1 MGQMKTKTPKQ
12 RPSFEDTADAA
23 LVAASLA
30 GDRLAFGEI
39 VARYQSLLCS
49 IAYSSLGNLSLSE
62 DLAQEAFVEAWKQLP
77 KLEDPAKVKAWLC
90 GILRFKLSHHHRRES
105 RQPLARAGDLDEAV
119 QLASDLPDAEDT
131 TMKAEEQALL
141 WNTLKTVPES
151 YREVLILY
159 YREQRS
165 LASVADELD
174 LTEAAAK
181 QRLSRGRKLLQERM
195 LAFVEDALTRS
206 TPGHVFTAGVMA
218 ALPAALVTP
227 AKAAGTSAVAAQ
239 AATALKWAGF
249 AAFLAS
255 VSGFISS
262 AFALRASLD
271 RSRTERERRRI
282 IRVVIA
288 FIGIALAFTAGLFGL
303 RQWALG
309 SGSNPVAM
317 AWGAQILVVGFV
329 LGYAWL
335 THRMMTGMRA
345 LRSAERLRKPERFAG
360 EEDQPGSSK
369 REYRSRWSLFGVP
382 LVHIKFAQAEEG
394 ESAAIGWIA
403 AGETAYG
410 ILFAWGGFAVG
421 LVSVGIVSVG
431 VVSVGAV
438 GLGVLGVGTVGIGL
452 FAIGAAAIGI
462 VAFSSLSSLAWH
474 GALSNGF
481 SIAKG
486 AAVGPVAF
494 AQETNNAAASE
505 MLNLAQADQSFG
517 WVMVAIAALV
527 IVPVT
532 LYAQAVRRRMGKT
545 DR

>member
-1 MGQMKTKTPKQ
+1 MKTKTPKQ
-12 RPSFEDTADAA
+12 RPSFEDTGDTA

-30 GDRLAFGEI
+30 GDRQAFAEI
-39 VARYQSLLCS
+39 VTRYQSLLCS
-49 IAYSSLGNLSLSE
+49 IAYASLGNLSLSE
-62 DLAQEAFVEAWKQLP
+62 DLAQETFVEAWKQLP
-77 KLEDPAKVKAWLC
+77 RLEEAAKLKAWLC

-119 QLASDLPDAEDT
+119 QLASDVPNVEDT

-141 WNTLKTVPES
+141 WQTLEKVPES

-159 YREQRS
+159 YRENRS
-165 LASVADELD
+165 LASVADELE

-206 TPGHVFTAGVMA
+206 TPGHVFTAGVIA
-218 ALPAALVTP
+218 ALPMALVAP
-227 AKAAGTSAVAAQ
+227 AKAAGTGAVATQ
-239 AATALKWAGF
+239 AATALKWTGF

-288 FIGIALAFTAGLFGL
+288 FIGIALVFCAGLFGL
-303 RQWALG
+303 RQLALAP
-309 SGSNPVAM
+309 GSNAVMLAGVAQ
-317 AWGAQILVVGFV
+317 ALVVGFV
-329 LGYAWL
+329 VGYAML
-335 THRMMTGMRA
+335 THRMLAGMRA
-345 LRSAERLRKPERFAG
+345 LRSAERLRRPERFRG
-360 EEDQPGSSK
+360 EADQPGSAK
-369 REYRSRWSLFGVP
+369 REYRSRWRLLGIP

-394 ESAAIGWIA
+394 ESAAMGWIA

-438 GLGVLGVGTVGIGL
+438 GIGLLGVGTVGIGL
-452 FAIGAAAIGI
+452 HAIGAAAIGLT
-462 VAFSSLSSLAWH
+462 AFGSLSALAWE
-474 GALSNGF
+474 GAVGGGF
-481 SIAKG
+481 SIAG
-486 AAVGPVAF
+486 AAAVGPIAF
-494 AQETNNAAASE
+494 AQETNNAAAGE
-505 MLNLAQADQSFG
+505 ILNLARVDQSFG
-517 WVMVAIAALV
+517 FIMLAVAFLV

-532 LYAQAVRRRMGKT
+532 LYAQAVRRRLGKA
-545 DR
+545 DP

>member
-1 MGQMKTKTPKQ
+1 MKTKTPKQ
-12 RPSFEDTADAA
+12 RPSFEDTGDTA

-30 GDRLAFGEI
+30 GDRQAFGEI
-39 VARYQSLLCS
+39 VTRYQSLLCS
-49 IAYSSLGNLSLSE
+49 IAYASLGNLSLSE
-62 DLAQEAFVEAWKQLP
+62 DLAQETFVEAWKQLP
-77 KLEDPAKVKAWLC
+77 RLEEPAKLKAWLC

-141 WNTLKTVPES
+141 WQTLEKVPES

-159 YREQRS
+159 YREHRS

-206 TPGHVFTAGVMA
+206 TPGHVFTAGVIA
-218 ALPAALVTP
+218 ALPMAMVAP
-227 AKAAGTSAVAAQ
+227 AKAAGTGAVATQ
-239 AATALKWAGF
+239 AATALKWTGV

-288 FIGIALAFTAGLFGL
+288 FIGIALVFCAGLFGL
-303 RQWALG
+303 RQLALAPG
-309 SGSNPVAM
+309 SKAVMLAGL
-317 AWGAQILVVGFV
+317 AQALVVGFV
-329 LGYAWL
+329 VGYAWL
-335 THRMMTGMRA
+335 THRMLVGMRA
-345 LRSAERLRKPERFAG
+345 LRSAERLRRPERFRG
-360 EEDQPGSSK
+360 EVDQPGSAK
-369 REYRSRWSLFGVP
+369 REYRSRWCLLGIP

-394 ESAAIGWIA
+394 ESAAMGWIA

-431 VVSVGAV
+431 AVSVGAV
-438 GLGVLGVGTVGIGL
+438 GIGLLGVGTVGVGL
-452 FAIGAAAIGI
+452 HAIGAAAIGLT
-462 VAFSSLSSLAWH
+462 AFGSLSALAWE
-474 GALSNGF
+474 GAISGGF
-481 SIAKG
+481 SIAG
-486 AAVGPVAF
+486 AAAVGPIAF
-494 AQETNNAAASE
+494 AQETNNAAAGE
-505 MLNLAQADQSFG
+505 ILNLARVDQTFG
-517 WVMVAIAALV
+517 FIMLAVAFLV

-532 LYAQAVRRRMGKT
+532 LYAQAVRRRLGQA